1 MGGNPKALTW
11 KTESSYHP
19 VNAER
24 ACDYR
29 DPDQGQEIQTAEE
42 ERHTLSQN
50 EAGLGVKAAVKLV

>member
-19 VNAER
+19 VNADR

-29 DPDQGQEIQTAEE
+29 DPDQEFQTAEE
-42 ERHTLSQN
+42 ERRTLSQN
-50 EAGLGVKAAVKLV
+50 EAGLGVKAAVKLVR